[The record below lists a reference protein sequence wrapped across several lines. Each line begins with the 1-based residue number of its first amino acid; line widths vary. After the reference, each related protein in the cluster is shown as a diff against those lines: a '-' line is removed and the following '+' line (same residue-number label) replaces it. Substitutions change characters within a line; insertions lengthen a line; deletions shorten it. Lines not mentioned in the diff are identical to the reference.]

1 MATPLI
7 NGINYD
13 WGNVTVILFG
23 VPVVGIT
30 KISYKSA
37 QVKENNYGLGRKP
50 VSRGYGP
57 VTFEGSIE
65 MYADEWKRI
74 ISRAPFSDPL
84 QIPAFD
90 IAITFG
96 GNGTQPCADT
106 LRMVEFLENPLAA
119 NQGDTKLLVTIPLI
133 IGDIEHEGI

>member
-13 WGNVTVILFG
+13 WGSVNLILFG

-37 QVKENNYGLGRKP
+37 QAKENNYGQGRKP
-50 VSRGYGP
+50 VSRGYGA
-57 VTFEGSIE
+57 VTYEASIE
-65 MYADEWKRI
+65 MYLDEWKKI
-74 ISRAPFSDPL
+74 IALAPNKDPL

-90 IAITFG
+90 ISVLFG
-96 GNGTQPCADT
+96 GAGVLPKKDT
-106 LRMVEFLENPLAA
+106 LRSAEFLENPMDA
-119 NQGDTKLLVTIPLI
+119 NQGDTKLMVTIPLI
-133 IGDIEHEGI
+133 IADIEHE